1 MTAKLYQTV
10 LLLCA
15 ITAIALFSSSCAEKD
30 DDMLTEE
37 SLTWEETQLEETLIP
52 STPDWDDGVM
62 TITVGGR
69 FQSKEQMLRELE
81 KHFPIN
87 HFMRDN
93 IMNEKFT
100 PTPLEKRYTVDIA
113 VVTMLEAGITE
124 PATLQ
129 EIKDAYWEKGYGP
142 LTFEEVLE
150 LRLQLKDQPSSVT
163 GHRMSNFLTLP
174 ASNYTTPRTYYIQN
188 VVITNEEKKK
198 RINGASFLKG
208 KRLYNPNEILLKTS
222 FNKWNKVEMSQQ
234 ELPIR
239 FAVTARGSTTRQ

>member
-30 DDMLTEE
+30 NVLLE
-37 SLTWEETQLEETLIP
+37 EETLAEEEQPEILIP

-69 FQSKEQMLRELE
+69 FQTKEQMLRELE
-81 KHFPIN
+81 KHSLIS
-87 HFMRDN
+87 HFMRDD

-100 PTPLEKRYTVDIA
+100 PTPPEKRYTVDIA

-150 LRLQLKDQPSSVT
+150 LRIQLKDQPDSPT

-174 ASNYTTPRTYYIQN
+174 ASSYTTPRTYYIRN
-188 VVITNEEKKK
+188 VVITNHETKKNDK
-198 RINGASFLKG
+198 
-208 KRLYNPNEILLKTS
+208 
-222 FNKWNKVEMSQQ
+222 
-234 ELPIR
+234 
-239 FAVTARGSTTRQ
+239 

>member
-1 MTAKLYQTV
+1 MAANRLYQTGI
-10 LLLCA
+10 LLLCTVVT
-15 ITAIALFSSSCAEKD
+15 ILFTSSCAEKD
-30 DDMLTEE
+30 ESLLTEE
-37 SLTWEETQLEETLIP
+37 VQLEETP
-52 STPDWDDGVM
+52 AEETPVVSKPDWDDGVI

-69 FQSKEQMLRELE
+69 FTAKEQMLREVE
-81 KHFPIN
+81 KHFPIT
-87 HFMRDN
+87 HFMRDD

-150 LRLQLKDQPSSVT
+150 LRLQFNDQPSNVT

-174 ASNYTTPRTYYIQN
+174 ASSDTTPQTYHIRH
-188 VVITNEEKKK
+188 VKTNKETKK
-198 RINGASFLKG
+198 RISPAGTLKSE
-208 KRLYNPNEILLKTS
+208 RPYDPNYILLTS
-222 FNKWNKVEMSQQ
+222 FKKWNGVVISQQ

-239 FAVTARGSTTRQ
+239 FAVTVRGSMTQQ

>member
-30 DDMLTEE
+30 DIL
-37 SLTWEETQLEETLIP
+37 LEEEPEEVLEEIP
-52 STPDWDDGVM
+52 IAPKPDWDDGVM

-69 FQSKEQMLRELE
+69 FTTKGQMLRELE
-81 KHFPIN
+81 KHFLIS
-87 HFMRDN
+87 HFMKDS

-100 PTPLEKRYTVDIA
+100 PTPSEKRYTVDIA

-150 LRLQLKDQPSSVT
+150 LRLQLKDQPSSAT

-174 ASNYTTPRTYYIQN
+174 ASNYTTPRTYHIQN
-188 VVITNEEKKK
+188 VVITNKETKKE
-198 RINGASFLKG
+198 IGVSGLLKG
-208 KRLYNPNEILLKTS
+208 KHLYNPNEIFLKTI
-222 FNKWNKVEMSQQ
+222 FKKWNKLVMSQQ

-239 FAVTARGSTTRQ
+239 FAVTARGSVVQQ